1 MAEPANAW
9 GSGERGSQR
18 PWGVTSARRNGTP
31 TLPDA
36 AVTLTFAA
44 TNTTRRAAAFLPQPS
59 PQTSHPAPGPGPLR
73 VPSAEPRKC

>member
-1 MAEPANAW
+1 
-9 GSGERGSQR
+9 
-18 PWGVTSARRNGTP
+18 VTSARRNGTP

-44 TNTTRRAAAFLPQPS
+44 TNTTVTRRAAAFLPQPS